1 MRPSRRQ
8 LPISIFGVVLDVQ
21 TLFVAMLAHVFA
33 IALVVPAVMGWRVS
47 FGARCVMGSAV
58 AQALAWL
65 CLLGAATIHDR
76 LLSTAWIALLGAGLV
91 LTWHALEAFLGPRP
105 GRRVL
110 WGAAVL
116 TPLGYGLAFGDYAL
130 RVGWSNF
137 GLALQM
143 ALVCVAVAAPA
154 PGASRRWRALVF
166 GCLAVMAVL
175 TLWRGVLGAFYTELY
190 PHLRAPHPVNLAS
203 ALLSPI
209 ALVLS
214 TLALLVAWH
223 EEADRELRV
232 QASHDTLTGLLNRR
246 AFSERAE
253 GLMAHARR
261 YGTPLALMVL
271 DVDHFKAIN
280 DRLGHAG
287 GDRALR
293 TIAAAMQAILR
304 RGDLACRHGGEE
316 FCVMLAHADAS
327 AAREFDRRLRR
338 TLRDHAAA
346 GGMPD
351 LRFSTGLST
360 MQADDA
366 SLDRLLDRADAA
378 LYQAKAQGRDRLVE
392 CGTHAPV
399 VAAPQG
405 G

>member
-1 MRPSRRQ
+1 
-8 LPISIFGVVLDVQ
+8 LAFSIAAVQVDVQ
-21 TLFVAMLAHVFA
+21 TLLVAMLAHVFA
-33 IALVVPAVMGWRVS
+33 IALVLPSVIGWRVS
-47 FGARCVMGSAV
+47 FGARCLIGSAV

-65 CLLGAATIHDR
+65 SLLGAVPIHDR
-76 LLSTAWIALLGAGLV
+76 LLSTAWVGLLGLSLV
-91 LTWHALEAFLGPRP
+91 LTWHAIEAFVGPRP

-110 WGAAVL
+110 WAAAVL
-116 TPLGYGLAFGDYAL
+116 TPLGYGLGFGDYAF

-143 ALVCVAVAAPA
+143 ALVCVAVALPA
-154 PGASRRWRALVF
+154 RGASRRWRALVF

-175 TLWRGVLGAFYTELY
+175 TLWRGVLGAFFTELY

-214 TLALLVAWH
+214 TLGLLVAWH

-232 QASHDTLTGLLNRR
+232 QANHDALTGLPNRR
-246 AFSERAE
+246 AFAERAA
-253 GLMAHARR
+253 GMMAQARR
-261 YGTPLALMVL
+261 YGTPLALLVVDL
-271 DVDHFKAIN
+271 DHFKAIN

-293 TIAAAMQAILR
+293 TMARALQASLR

-316 FCVMLAHADAS
+316 FCMMLAYADAA

-338 TLRDHAAA
+338 TLSEHAAA
-346 GGMPD
+346 EGLPE
-351 LRFSTGLST
+351 LRFSTGLT
-360 MQADDA
+360 TLQPGDADLA
-366 SLDRLLDRADAA
+366 RLIERADAA
-378 LYQAKAQGRDRLVE
+378 LYQAKAQGRDRLVQQPPLDMA
-392 CGTHAPV
+392 TAS
-399 VAAPQG
+399 
-405 G
+405 